1 MILEEDEQWAD
12 NGEIIK
18 IPSQGKKH
26 GWKMISKQEV
36 SHNGNPQLR
45 FKNIH
50 GSVQVGKLN
59 C

>member
-1 MILEEDEQWAD
+1 MKWAD